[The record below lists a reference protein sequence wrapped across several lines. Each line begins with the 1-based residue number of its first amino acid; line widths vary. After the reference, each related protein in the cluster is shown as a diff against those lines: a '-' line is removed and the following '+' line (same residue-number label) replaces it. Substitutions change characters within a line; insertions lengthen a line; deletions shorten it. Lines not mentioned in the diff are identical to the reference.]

1 MTLNCSFFIMQM
13 ITLILAIITIESGG
27 NDKAI
32 GDGGKAYGCLQL
44 HASYVADASEHAG
57 KDWTHEDAFDRETA
71 IDIMLAYM
79 SRYATPARLGRSVTA
94 EDIARIHNGGPR
106 GHMKPA
112 TKAYWLKVKA
122 VLEANKLR

>member
-1 MTLNCSFFIMQM
+1 MTLKGSPFIMTM
-13 ITLILAIITIESGG
+13 LTLILAIMTVESGG

-44 HASYVADASEHAG
+44 HASYVADASEFAG

-94 EDIARIHNGGPR
+94 EDIARIHNGGPN
-106 GHMKPA
+106 GYKKPS
-112 TKAYWLKVKA
+112 TNAYWIKVKA
-122 VLEANKLR
+122 VLEADKLR

>member
-1 MTLNCSFFIMQM
+1 MTIM
-13 ITLILAIITIESGG
+13 TLILALITVESGG

-44 HASYVADASEHAG
+44 HASYVADASEFAG

-71 IDIMLAYM
+71 IDIVLAYM

-94 EDIARIHNGGPR
+94 EDIARIHNGGLN
-106 GHMKPA
+106 GYKKPS
-112 TKAYWLKVKA
+112 TEAYWLKVKA